1 MKNYIIRYA
10 SLALAIL
17 GVVACSEEHETAPSQ
32 DAKSTPMSF
41 VVTHPVRP
49 VPQQQPLSVMTE

>member
-32 DAKSTPMSF
+32 DAKSTRG
-41 VVTHPVRP
+41 H
-49 VPQQQPLSVMTE
+49 